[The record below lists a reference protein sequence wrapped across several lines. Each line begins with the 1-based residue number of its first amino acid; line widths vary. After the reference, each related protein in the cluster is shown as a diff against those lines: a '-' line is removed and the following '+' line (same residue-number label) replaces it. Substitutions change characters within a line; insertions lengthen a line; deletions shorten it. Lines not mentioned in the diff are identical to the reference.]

1 MLRRRHGLTEEK
13 IVHTDEVRFRLL
25 RSDDVPAT
33 NPLNLAYQFGLQ
45 DIKGNLVAG
54 TRQASGIL
62 VFDFILKAKVGKEPA
77 RPVFT
82 GPFASGPVDDRF
94 VYLSWR
100 AIERGDYINR
110 VKARLATI
118 DWRMIRA
125 SQEKDLPITADMTG
139 WSPGDARKHVT
150 WYLH

>member
-1 MLRRRHGLTEEK
+1 MILRRHGLVEEE
-13 IVHTDEVRFRLL
+13 IVNRDEVRFRLL

-33 NPLNLAYQFGLQ
+33 NPLNLSYQFGLQ
-45 DIKGNLVAG
+45 DIKENIVAG
-54 TRQASGIL
+54 TRQPSGIL
-62 VFDFILKAKVGKEPA
+62 VFDFILRAKVGKDPA

-110 VKARLATI
+110 AK
-118 DWRMIRA
+118 
-125 SQEKDLPITADMTG
+125 
-139 WSPGDARKHVT
+139 
-150 WYLH
+150 